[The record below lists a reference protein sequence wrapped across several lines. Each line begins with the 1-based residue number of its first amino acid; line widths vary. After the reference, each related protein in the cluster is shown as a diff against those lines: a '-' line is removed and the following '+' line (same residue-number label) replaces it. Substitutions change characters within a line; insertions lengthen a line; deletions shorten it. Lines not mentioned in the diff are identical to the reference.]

1 MQTSAEVGFAVLL
14 DEATNMKAF
23 YLSVTTTPHQGGQRP
38 NALNCRFAS
47 QLLLILV
54 GTFRDLQGL
63 FTLAK
68 ILSD

>member
-23 YLSVTTTPHQGGQRP
+23 YLSVTTTPRQGGQRP
-38 NALNCRFAS
+38 NALNYRFAS